1 MVTLMSIPS
10 ALIIGDVDYAVTF
23 LKHNFYSKQDKVF
36 DFDRLHAWLT
46 ENLNTE
52 TKNVLSRILELGVD
66 NYIFSPKAEQVM
78 SQVSPQILYSFVTL
92 MRFHLNMIN
101 TSYLSNLF
109 EQIYDIQPDISQYA
123 DKLLS
128 KVLLFTINNYAQPPQ
143 NPLLAV
149 QEYFGN

>member
-1 MVTLMSIPS
+1 
-10 ALIIGDVDYAVTF
+10 
-23 LKHNFYSKQDKVF
+23 
-36 DFDRLHAWLT
+36 
-46 ENLNTE
+46 
-52 TKNVLSRILELGVD
+52 
-66 NYIFSPKAEQVM
+66 
-78 SQVSPQILYSFVTL
+78 